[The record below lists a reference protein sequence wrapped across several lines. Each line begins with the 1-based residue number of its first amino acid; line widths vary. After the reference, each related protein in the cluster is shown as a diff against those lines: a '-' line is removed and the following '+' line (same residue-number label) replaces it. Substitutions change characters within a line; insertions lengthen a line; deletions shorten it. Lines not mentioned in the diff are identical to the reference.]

1 MAKYGILRS
10 STNTGN
16 DGELVCTFIAP
27 LSIISNKPT
36 YANETVT
43 LKRRAIYTDIQR
55 WEIEAGMAP
64 VEDGSDWFVHNVT
77 NGYSETF
84 FVRMPQ
90 IYRKK
95 NISDK
100 LTPKVFADVAGKLD
114 EIYVKDML
122 SLALPV
128 GEFVR
133 FKGHGKVYM
142 VKESVKVDGGLNRI
156 TIFPKL
162 IQEIAANEEIEYGSR
177 VTMRAKYGDSN
188 KIGISYT
195 DGILAQ
201 VDQITLI
208 EAL

>member
-36 YANETVT
+36 YSNETLT
-43 LKRRAIYTDIQR
+43 LKRKSIYTDIQR

-64 VEDGSDWFVHNVT
+64 VEDASDWFVHNVT

-95 NISDK
+95 PISDK
-100 LTPKVFADVAGKLD
+100 LSPKVFADTAARLD
-114 EIYVKDML
+114 EVYVKDMSSL
-122 SLALPV
+122 SLPV
-128 GEFVR
+128 GEFIR

-142 VKESVKVDGGLNRI
+142 VKESTRVDGNLNKI

-162 IQEIAANEEIEYGSR
+162 NQEIAANEEIEYGSR
-177 VTMRAKYGDSN
+177 VTMRAQYGDSN
-188 KIGISYT
+188 KIGVTYI

>member
-142 VKESVKVDGGLNRI
+142 VKASVKVDGGLNRI

>member
-114 EIYVKDML
+114 EIYVKDMV